1 MLLMVLFQ
9 PVEHE
14 HIAADHDAQGQE
26 SVAEDEVERHE
37 DGEAEL
43 GVSDV
48 VGDDHDDAG
57 HGDVEDA
64 EEAVDDDQLVQECLG
79 GLLEEEV
86 DQRHVGDQDEE
97 TEDDGGDAVHIHGV
111 LLILGPLVN
120 LLNNNVMP
128 GLELS
133 TRLREIS

>member
-48 VGDDHDDAG
+48 VGDDHDDAC

-111 LLILGPLVN
+111 LLIPGPLVN

-128 GLELS
+128 RLELS
-133 TRLREIS
+133 TRLPQF